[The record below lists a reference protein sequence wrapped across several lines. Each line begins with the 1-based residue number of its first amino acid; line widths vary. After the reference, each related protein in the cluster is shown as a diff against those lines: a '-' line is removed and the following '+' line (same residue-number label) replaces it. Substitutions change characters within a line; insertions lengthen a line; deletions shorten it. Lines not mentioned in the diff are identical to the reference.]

1 MVMFLIVKEDQ
12 GLVQGVSDS
21 GFKSGIPLF
30 VFFAE
35 AYNNNIC
42 FLNQFFFFGYCSTLH
57 PYGHAKA
64 ITFAA
69 E

>member
-1 MVMFLIVKEDQ
+1 MFLIVKEDQ

-42 FLNQFFFFGYCSTLH
+42 FLNQFSSSDTVQPCTLMVM
-57 PYGHAKA
+57 PKA